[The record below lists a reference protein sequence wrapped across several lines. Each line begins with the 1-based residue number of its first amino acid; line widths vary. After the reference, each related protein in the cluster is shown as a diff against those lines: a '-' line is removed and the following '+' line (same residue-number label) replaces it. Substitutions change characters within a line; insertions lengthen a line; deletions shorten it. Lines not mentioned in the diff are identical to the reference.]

1 VADGIVIYPS
11 GNTTNTNPHI
21 EFSGSGG
28 YYIMEIDSS
37 GPNID
42 VSFKPT
48 TGSPYKI
55 YRISDSDSPLT
66 LYGNSRF
73 NKGLYVAGTQMV
85 GADGYWAGPDT
96 NIKGEKGTLGPTGE
110 IFPKGSKS
118 EGGDKG
124 LKGVKGGKGDAGA
137 KGAQGDIGPQ
147 GGQGGGGPKGAQ
159 GSQGGAGDSTQGGVG
174 PTGDNSQGA
183 GGDIGPTGPTG
194 PTGDKGP
201 TAPDLKVHKVTHL
214 LDRKVQVELKVQ
226 EEQQVVLVIQY
237 KDQQDQQDQ

>member
-1 VADGIVIYPS
+1 MADGIVIYPS

-21 EFSGSGG
+21 EFSGAGG

-118 EGGDKG
+118 EGVTK
-124 LKGVKGGKGDAGA
+124 V
-137 KGAQGDIGPQ
+137 
-147 GGQGGGGPKGAQ
+147 
-159 GSQGGAGDSTQGGVG
+159 
-174 PTGDNSQGA
+174 
-183 GGDIGPTGPTG
+183 
-194 PTGDKGP
+194 
-201 TAPDLKVHKVTHL
+201 LKV
-214 LDRKVQVELKVQ
+214 
-226 EEQQVVLVIQY
+226 
-237 KDQQDQQDQ
+237 